1 MLDSIYGGMFFG
13 VPNQGIDVE
22 SLVAMVKDQPNQALL
37 HSLGKGSQL
46 LRNQSR
52 EFSKAFSYQDSAI
65 FCLYETMTSS
75 TAQKVYMVAFLHSIV
90 TEIFFPGGR

>member
-1 MLDSIYGGMFFG
+1 MLDSVYGGMFFG
-13 VPNQGIDVE
+13 VPNHGIDVE

-52 EFSKAFSYQDSAI
+52 EFPKAFCYQDSAI
-65 FCLYETMTSS
+65 FCLYETMTSP
-75 TAQKVYMVAFLHSIV
+75 TAQKVYMITFSVFHCD
-90 TEIFFPGGR
+90 